1 MAEPELDKTDDR
13 LIPATATLVATN
25 STSQA
30 SNANAEPVSEDKV
43 AHDGLSKAA
52 PCLEPRDYFTETLN
66 GAQRLLKYA
75 AETGTDVN
83 DDVRNHILKGMTV
96 GNNGWTEEM
105 AANLLTAATKLAAQL
120 KPVTPESLKW
130 YEKARGTVH
139 TYLWVAICLAA
150 VIGPF
155 SVASFVASAIST
167 AIRTDIATG
176 NELAVKLRVELGPP
190 PALVQPTPSAPG
202 ASSAPAPTNSTVS
215 ASAAPPGLN
224 SSDVITDL
232 QQFASINRAID
243 ARARQLNVLLL
254 HKVRD
259 PYGAAIRTD
268 PNKAH
273 ETFQL
278 PDGLPNLAV
287 AAAKVTR
294 TYKDVRYF
302 AQNLL
307 DDVSF
312 YYGAFTACVLPVLY
326 ALLGTCAYL
335 VRSFEQQMST
345 RTFVPSETNLA
356 RFLIAG
362 IGGAVVG
369 LFNNFT
375 ITQAVSIPPLAL
387 AFLVGYAVDVFFAFL
402 ETLLQSFTRNVSGPS
417 PQPIAEATAKPTH
430 SSNYR

>member
-1 MAEPELDKTDDR
+1 MAEPELNETDGR
-13 LIPATATLVATN
+13 LNPAIATLVATN

-30 SNANAEPVSEDKV
+30 SNTNAEPVREDREDKV
-43 AHDGLSKAA
+43 AHDAVSKPA
-52 PCLEPRDYFTETLN
+52 PCVEPGDYFAETLN
-66 GAQRLLKYA
+66 DAERLLKYA
-75 AETGTDVN
+75 AETGTDVD
-83 DDVRNHILKGMTV
+83 DDVRNHILQGMTV
-96 GNNGWTEEM
+96 GSNGWSQEM
-105 AANLLTAATKLAAQL
+105 AANLLKAATKLAAQL
-120 KPVTPESLKW
+120 KPVTPESLEW
-130 YEKARGTVH
+130 YEKARSTVH

-150 VIGPF
+150 IIGPF

-176 NELAVKLRVELGPP
+176 NELAVKLRVQLGPP
-190 PALVQPTPSAPG
+190 PALVQPTSSAAG
-202 ASSAPAPTNSTVS
+202 ASSAPTNPTVS
-215 ASAAPPGLN
+215 ASGVPPGLN

-254 HKVRD
+254 HRVRD
-259 PYGAAIRTD
+259 PFAKIRKD
-268 PNKAH
+268 PQKVH

-278 PDGLPNLAV
+278 PDGLPNLAE
-287 AAAKVTR
+287 AAESTTR

-312 YYGAFTACVLPVLY
+312 YYGAFATCILPVLY

-335 VRSFEQQMST
+335 LRSFEREMGT
-345 RTFVPSETNLA
+345 RTFIPSETNLA

-362 IGGAVVG
+362 IGGTVVG

-375 ITQAVSIPPLAL
+375 ITQGTSIPPLAL

-402 ETLLQSFTRNVSGPS
+402 ESLLQTFTRSVSGAS
-417 PQPIAEATAKPTH
+417 PPTAAGPTAQPK
-430 SSNYR
+430 